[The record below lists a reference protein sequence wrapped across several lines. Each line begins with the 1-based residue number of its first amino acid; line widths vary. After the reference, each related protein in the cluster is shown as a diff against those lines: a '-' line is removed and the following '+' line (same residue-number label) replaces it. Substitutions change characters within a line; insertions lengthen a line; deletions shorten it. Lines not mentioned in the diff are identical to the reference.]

1 MAVREPAEIHR
12 LWEEAYNSGDSDA
25 LAALYEPGAAY
36 VAEPGEVRQGTEE
49 VRDILGGYFAL
60 DGEAK
65 FDTRRV
71 IGNDDVAVIISDW
84 KLTYAGEDGAP
95 VELGDTTTDVVR
107 RQPDG
112 TWLIAVDNPFGLA

>member
-12 LWEEAYNSGDSDA
+12 LWEEAYNSGDIDA
-25 LAALYEPGAAY
+25 LAALYEPEAAY
-36 VAEPGEVRQGTEE
+36 VAEPGKVRQGTEE

-60 DGEAK
+60 NGEAK
-65 FDTRRV
+65 FATRRV
-71 IGNDDVAVIISDW
+71 IGNDDLAIIISDW

-95 VELGDTTTDVVR
+95 VELGDTTTDVLR

>member
-12 LWEEAYNSGDSDA
+12 LWEEAYNSGDIDA
-25 LAALYEPGAAY
+25 LAALYEPEAAY
-36 VAEPGEVRQGTEE
+36 VAEPGKVRQGTEE
-49 VRDILGGYFAL
+49 VRDILSGYFAL
-60 DGEAK
+60 DGKAK

-71 IGNDDVAVIISDW
+71 IGNDDLAIIISDW

-107 RQPDG
+107 RQSDG
-112 TWLIAVDNPFGLA
+112 AWLIAVDNPFGIA